1 MTKAAPVRAV
11 CWVAAAVASLL
22 LVALTPPSAVAAPPD
37 RAALARMDRVIRDG
51 MERSGVP
58 GFAVAVVSGNHV
70 VHARGFGEAG
80 EDRPATTETPFVLG
94 STSKS
99 FTALAAMQLVD
110 AGRLDLDAPAREY
123 VPEFQ
128 LADQRAADRITVRQV
143 LQQTTGLPATAGGPI
158 VRSAADGTALKALR
172 ELHGATLA
180 TPPGAAF
187 KYANANYILAGL
199 IIERASGEPYP
210 QYIQRHIFTPL
221 GMRHSY
227 VDLDAAKRDGLATGH
242 RYWFGLSTTHGP
254 TFRAGVQSA
263 GYLMSSAQDMGRY
276 LAMYLNHGVTADGDR
291 IVSQRGLE
299 TMLAP
304 GRPGKMGAWSDHAD
318 ARYAMGWYV
327 GGPWSEPA
335 QLHPGRAPDSS
346 AMIVMFPRRDLAVVT
361 LTNAAN
367 DLTLPGYP
375 ASVDRVERNAVDAL
389 IGDPV
394 DTGTSLHRYYL
405 YLDLIALALLA
416 ALAWGIGRAVRA
428 LRTKTR
434 PRHRWL
440 AIAGVVT
447 RAGGGVL
454 LVALPALTF
463 GWRASFLWQPD
474 VFTLIVLIG
483 ALLLVTAALRLARLV
498 RRFPRYP
505 QDVPVSDTMPKA
517 TDPTP
522 ALVAR

>member
-1 MTKAAPVRAV
+1 
-11 CWVAAAVASLL
+11 
-22 LVALTPPSAVAAPPD
+22 
-37 RAALARMDRVIRDG
+37 MDRVIRDG

-58 GFAVAVVSGNHV
+58 GFAVAVVSGNEV
-70 VHARGFGEAG
+70 VHARGFGDAG
-80 EDRPATTETPFVLG
+80 EDRAATTETPFLLG

-158 VRSAADGTALKALR
+158 VRSAADGTALEALR

-187 KYANANYILAGL
+187 EYANANYILAGL

-227 VDLDAAKRDGLATGH
+227 IDLDAAKRDGLATGH

-254 TFRAGVQSA
+254 TFRAGIQSA

-327 GGPWSEPA
+327 GGPWSEAA

-346 AMIVMFPRRDLAVVT
+346 AMIVMFPRRALAVVT

-389 IGDPV
+389 IGDPS
-394 DTGTSLHRYYL
+394 TRAPRCIATTCTSTSSRSRYSPRWRGGS
-405 YLDLIALALLA
+405 A
-416 ALAWGIGRAVRA
+416 APCAPSGQ
-428 LRTKTR
+428 TR
-434 PRHRWL
+434 PDHRWL

-498 RRFPRYP
+498 RRSPRYP
-505 QDVPVSDTMPKA
+505 HDVPVSDTMPKA

>member
-1 MTKAAPVRAV
+1 
-11 CWVAAAVASLL
+11 
-22 LVALTPPSAVAAPPD
+22 
-37 RAALARMDRVIRDG
+37 
-51 MERSGVP
+51 
-58 GFAVAVVSGNHV
+58 
-70 VHARGFGEAG
+70 
-80 EDRPATTETPFVLG
+80 
-94 STSKS
+94 
-99 FTALAAMQLVD
+99 
-110 AGRLDLDAPAREY
+110 
-123 VPEFQ
+123 
-128 LADQRAADRITVRQV
+128 
-143 LQQTTGLPATAGGPI
+143 
-158 VRSAADGTALKALR
+158 
-172 ELHGATLA
+172 
-180 TPPGAAF
+180 
-187 KYANANYILAGL
+187 
-199 IIERASGEPYP
+199 
-210 QYIQRHIFTPL
+210 L
-221 GMRHSY
+221 GMRDSY
-227 VDLDAAKRDGLATGH
+227 VALDAAKRDGLATGH

-254 TFRAGVQSA
+254 TFRAGIQSA

-346 AMIVMFPRRDLAVVT
+346 AMIVMFPRRALAVVT

-416 ALAWGIGRAVRA
+416 AVAWPIVRAVRA
-428 LRTKTR
+428 LRTRTR
-434 PRHRWL
+434 PDRRWL
-440 AIAGVVT
+440 AITGVAT
-447 RAGGGVL
+447 RAGAGVL

-474 VFTLIVLIG
+474 VFTVIVLIG

-498 RRFPRYP
+498 RRSPTPAP
-505 QDVPVSDTMPKA
+505 QGPVSDTMPA
-517 TDPTP
+517 DTDPTP